1 MAKKPSLK
9 ELEQKVE
16 ELKIAYEQSI
26 IYAKELKG
34 EIKDRKKAERALA
47 EERARFERLVELM
60 PDGVILVQ
68 DGKILLTNHSF
79 VELLG
84 YSDPQELIGM
94 DIIQIFQSEFRDMFA
109 KVYDFKAYNG
119 NLEPL
124 QRGVC
129 VTQNNKKIWIS
140 TNSSVINWKTGPAVL
155 STIRDITNDMHR
167 EAAIQEEANTIRNEN
182 IKLKS
187 TIKERYRF
195 GRLVGKST
203 PMQKVYELIVKAAA
217 AAANIIILGESGTG
231 KELVA
236 RAIHEMSDCADNAFI
251 PVNCG
256 AIPENL
262 IESEF
267 FGHRKG
273 AFTGAD
279 TDKNGYFHTA
289 HQGVLFL
296 DEVGEIGLNMQ
307 VKLLRV
313 LETGEYTPVGETR
326 ARTSDVRVIFA
337 TNRMPSEMV
346 KQGLMRED
354 FYYRISMIPINL
366 PPLRERKED
375 IPLLVDHFLT
385 QYSEGENKPV
395 LTGKIMD
402 ILYNYEWPGN
412 VRELLSVIRR
422 YLVLGDFPI
431 LDMGEKTRGLELGV
445 DNDFGEEI
453 DGLAMAMEIQEKRF
467 ILKALG
473 QYRWHK
479 GKTADAL
486 KIDPKTLYT
495 KMKKYGI
502 S

>member
-68 DGKILLTNHSF
+68 DGKILLANHSF
-79 VELLG
+79 IELLG
-84 YSDPQELIGM
+84 YSDPQELIGTNVV
-94 DIIQIFQSEFRDMFA
+94 QIFQSEFRDLFA
-109 KVYDFKAYNG
+109 EVFDFKAYDG
-119 NLEPL
+119 TLEPL

-129 VTQNNKKIWIS
+129 VTQDDKKIWMS
-140 TNSSVINWKTGPAVL
+140 TNSSVINWKTGRAVL
-155 STIRDITNDMHR
+155 STIRDITDDMHR

-236 RAIHEMSDCADNAFI
+236 KAIHEMSDRADNAFI

-256 AIPENL
+256 AISENL

-279 TDKNGYFHTA
+279 RDKNGYFHTA
-289 HQGVLFL
+289 HRGVLFL

-313 LETGEYTPVGETR
+313 LESGEYTPVGDTR
-326 ARTSDVRVIFA
+326 GRTSDVRVIFA

-346 KQGLMRED
+346 RNGLMRED

-385 QYSEGENKPV
+385 QYSEDEKKPV

-431 LDMGEKTRGLELGV
+431 LDMGEKTDKLELGI
-445 DNDFGEEI
+445 DNNFGEGI
-453 DGLAMAMEIQEKRF
+453 DGLAMAMDIQEKRF
-467 ILKALG
+467 ILKALS

-486 KIDPKTLYT
+486 KIDPKTLYI
-495 KMKKYGI
+495 KMKKFGI